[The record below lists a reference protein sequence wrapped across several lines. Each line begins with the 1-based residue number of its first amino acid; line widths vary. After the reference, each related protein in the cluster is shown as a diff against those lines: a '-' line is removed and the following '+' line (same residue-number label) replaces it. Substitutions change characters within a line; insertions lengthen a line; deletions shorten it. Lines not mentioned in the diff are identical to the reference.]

1 MNIEGRICRLRALEP
16 EDIDIMYGW
25 ENDTNVWR
33 DSGTTAPFSRHVL
46 SRLIEEQQFD
56 IYATRQMR
64 LVIEDVATR
73 ETVGAVDIF
82 EFDPHNR
89 RAGVGIIISPPF
101 RQRGF
106 ALDALR
112 ALERYASDILH
123 LHQLWCS
130 IAEDNTASLA
140 LFARAEYEQC
150 GRRREW
156 LLTTNGTVDEILMQ
170 KILK

>member
-1 MNIEGRICRLRALEP
+1 
-16 EDIDIMYGW
+16 MYGW

-73 ETVGAVDIF
+73 ETMGAVDIF

-89 RAGVGIIISPPF
+89 RAGVGIIVSPSY

-112 ALERYASDILH
+112 ALERYARDILH

-140 LFARAEYEQC
+140 LFARANYEQC

-170 KILK
+170 KILL